1 MMLRHVDLCSGIGGF
16 SLGFHWAELSKPI
29 LFCDTEEWCRK
40 ILAKNFPNVPIAKDV
55 KELANDPE
63 RLVPDHD
70 ILSCGYPCQP
80 FSVAGLRKAEKDD
93 RHIWP
98 SIFRIIAQKR
108 PSWVVCEN
116 VYGHIALG
124 LDKVLLDLESEEYAT
139 RTFVVPACAKNAP
152 HRRDRLWIIAKNVG
166 DTEYNGSSSTKIR
179 RGNEENAGGSQKGEI
194 QTEQFEGTSGRENH
208 ATLADS
214 ECLGW
219 FERSEEQEEFNREG
233 SSDKLNFSSEG
244 RTRSRTS
251 SSMADTNCEPSRGGG
266 IFEQTNDQKRRASQ
280 ERGESIQSRNR
291 STRTSNIEQ
300 SSKNVADTN
309 GERLQGSEE
318 TRNIEECRTD
328 SNQFSTRHGGT
339 SDVADTNCQR
349 TSRRSTNGKDAKDV
363 RQSSRFGEDK
373 NIWFV
378 EPNVGR
384 VAHGI
389 PKRVDRLKGLGNA
402 IVPQIAMQIGLAIKN
417 ELS

>member
-1 MMLRHVDLCSGIGGF
+1 MLRHVDLCSGIGGF

-124 LDKVLLDLESEEYAT
+124 LDKVLLDLESEEYAS

-179 RGNEENAGGSQKGEI
+179 RGNEENAGGSQKGKI
-194 QTEQFEGTSGRENH
+194 QTEQLEGTSGRENH

-219 FERSEEQEEFNREG
+219 FERSEEQEEFDREG
-233 SSDKLNFSSEG
+233 TSDKLDFSSEG

-251 SSMADTNCEPSRGGG
+251 SSMADS
-266 IFEQTNDQKRRASQ
+266 
-280 ERGESIQSRNR
+280 
-291 STRTSNIEQ
+291 
-300 SSKNVADTN
+300 N

-328 SNQFSTRHGGT
+328 SNQFFTRHGGT
-339 SDVADTNCQR
+339 SDVADTNCKR
-349 TSRRSTNGKDAKDV
+349 TSRRKNMAGSNAKDV

-417 ELS
+417 ERS